1 MEKDGKNIFQ
11 FANYSIDEMEN
22 VSVGSP
28 LSANKSKGSDEQAR
42 GATSGSSHE
51 QSDDD
56 VEIEAG
62 PCEQSTDPNI
72 KRIRRLLIIK
82 KKLLVFCY
90 YVFDL
95 VLYEYK

>member
-1 MEKDGKNIFQ
+1 M
-11 FANYSIDEMEN
+11 DEREN

-28 LSANKSKGSDEQAR
+28 LSANKPKGSDEQAR

-62 PCEQSTDPNI
+62 PCEQSTDPTDV

-82 KKLLVFCY
+82 KKLLIFCY